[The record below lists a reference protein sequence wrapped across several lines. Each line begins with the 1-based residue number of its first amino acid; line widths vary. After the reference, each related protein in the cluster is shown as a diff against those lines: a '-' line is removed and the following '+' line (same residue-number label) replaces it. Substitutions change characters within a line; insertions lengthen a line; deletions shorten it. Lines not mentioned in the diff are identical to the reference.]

1 MGTFVFLLQLAR
13 FCIMLCIYI
22 ETQEVRKMSDER
34 RPTIEEVIEGQEKP
48 KTSRKGWVGF
58 VEGEVVNF
66 MTQHNLEKMTL
77 DDGMGN
83 KAKLT
88 RRKDNS
94 IFVECTSSN
103 VL

>member
-1 MGTFVFLLQLAR
+1 
-13 FCIMLCIYI
+13 
-22 ETQEVRKMSDER
+22 MSENN
-34 RPTIEEVIEGQEKP
+34 RPSIEEVIEGKEKQ
-48 KTSRKGWVGF
+48 KVSRKSWVSF
-58 VEGEVVNF
+58 VEGEVVNS
-66 MTQHNLEKMTL
+66 MNQWNLEKLTL

>member
-1 MGTFVFLLQLAR
+1 M
-13 FCIMLCIYI
+13 
-22 ETQEVRKMSDER
+22 EEKRK
-34 RPTIEEVIEGQEKP
+34 TIEEMTAEDQP
-48 KTSRKGWVGF
+48 KAKRDRKNWVAF
-58 VEGEVVNF
+58 VESDVVNF
-66 MTQHNLEKMTL
+66 LTLNEIEKMTI
-77 DDGMGN
+77 DDGEGN

>member
-1 MGTFVFLLQLAR
+1 
-13 FCIMLCIYI
+13 
-22 ETQEVRKMSDER
+22 MSEEKR
-34 RPTIEEVIEGQEKP
+34 ATIEEMIEGGEK
-48 KTSRKGWVGF
+48 KKADRKGWVAF
-58 VEGEVVNF
+58 VEGDAVNF
-66 MTQHNLEKMTL
+66 MTQYDLDKLTL
-77 DDGMGN
+77 DDGSGN

>member
-1 MGTFVFLLQLAR
+1 MT
-13 FCIMLCIYI
+13 
-22 ETQEVRKMSDER
+22 ETQ
-34 RPTIEEVIEGQEKP
+34 RPSIEQMVQDNDTAKRD
-48 KTSRKGWVGF
+48 RKGWVSF
-58 VEGEVVNF
+58 VEGEVANF
-66 MTQHNLEKMTL
+66 MAHHGLEKMTL
-77 DDGMGN
+77 DDGEGN